1 VEFPSYAVGGMTLCP
16 HCQKSTRT
24 KEGPSAAS
32 ATAPQPVATPAPKI
46 EPPAPVEAKSV
57 GGGGFL
63 VGAMI
68 VCILAVGAWWLTQN
82 RAPKVRLEEPKVVA
96 SKPTTEVSNTMPVT
110 PSTPTPAPARPTA
123 AKNVQDLKFSVVQI
137 QRPKGTRGSK
147 LIYATGSVTNSSN
160 AQRLGVKVE
169 IDLLNERG
177 EKIDNS
183 SDYRPALQPGEVW
196 NFRALAHDPQVATGV
211 VARIIEE
218 N

>member
-1 VEFPSYAVGGMTLCP
+1 MTLCP

-24 KEGPSAAS
+24 KEGP
-32 ATAPQPVATPAPKI
+32 ATASEPQHVAAPAPKI
-46 EPPAPVEAKSV
+46 ESTAPVEAESG

-63 VGAMI
+63 IGALI
-68 VCILAVGAWWLTQN
+68 VCMLAVGAWWFTQN
-82 RAPKVRLEEPKVVA
+82 RTPKVNLEEPKAVA
-96 SKPTTEVSNTMPVT
+96 SKPEMAVSNTMPIA
-110 PSTPTPAPARPTA
+110 PSTPTPAPTPTT
-123 AKNVQDLKFSVVQI
+123 AKNVQDLKFSVVKI

-169 IDLLNERG
+169 IDLLNEKG

-183 SDYRPALQPGEVW
+183 SDYRAALQPGEVW
-196 NFRALAHDPQVATGV
+196 NFRALAHDPAVATGV